1 MSITVQDV
9 EALRSLLAGLP
20 RHEAREVTKQ
30 EAVALLASEIRAAQR
45 RGYPPEEIARILSE
59 KGVPI
64 NVATLRGY
72 LRRTKSRP
80 KRPATETAQAPS
92 SKTIATIDDRAA
104 GRVVGDVAP
113 GNASAP
119 IGGNSVDGTHK
130 GGAPGGDTQ
139 RSSGSPTVPVRH
151 TVGRP

>member
-1 MSITVQDV
+1 MSITVHDV
-9 EALRSLLAGLP
+9 EALRNLLAGLP

-72 LRRTKSRP
+72 LRRTRKSRP
-80 KRPATETAQAPS
+80 KRPAKTTAQAS
-92 SKTIATIDDRAA
+92 SLKATATSSERSTGGVA
-104 GRVVGDVAP
+104 VGAAP
-113 GNASAP
+113 GDSSESARR
-119 IGGNSVDGTHK
+119 NSVDTIQRAGAAGDETVRSQ
-130 GGAPGGDTQ
+130 GG
-139 RSSGSPTVPVRH
+139 PTVR
-151 TVGRP
+151 R